1 MSQNLLCF
9 LYHSQIAPDAPV
21 SCVADIVKTARSF
34 NQQHD
39 ITGMLIFDGMCFA
52 QYIEGPEQAMEGLIA
67 RITEDPRHCQVVP
80 MLHAQLQGVRRFARW
95 SMAYAFVDEQE
106 PIDELAA
113 LPAQAA
119 LQHFVQMQS
128 MLDIA

>member
-1 MSQNLLCF
+1 
-9 LYHSQIAPDAPV
+9 
-21 SCVADIVKTARSF
+21 
-34 NQQHD
+34 
-39 ITGMLIFDGMCFA
+39 
-52 QYIEGPEQAMEGLIA
+52 
-67 RITEDPRHCQVVP
+67 

-119 LQHFVQMQS
+119 LQHFVQVQP